1 VGAGNPAESFTDE
14 EVPHGIRHFFPSALR
29 RAYAAADATMEREP
43 YLGTPGGKYQ
53 RGDLIMLAASFELER
68 LVKSGHLPF
77 DGVWEYFARPTGKHF
92 VMLSQNARITT
103 SQFEDPRKRPR
114 HAIFRTNYAEMNE
127 EFLFQDMNEQRQREL
142 EEAKRDGERR
152 LLHLLH
158 GYHDLEFIHIAYPHP
173 EENRNIYRTAT

>member
-1 VGAGNPAESFTDE
+1 MPSRGPSPRVLTTIAATRWQRPQVSVDILLSISDFVVEDVFQRSCTVGAGNPAESFTDE

-103 SQFEDPRKRPR
+103 SQLEDSESARATPFSAP
-114 HAIFRTNYAEMNE
+114 TT
-127 EFLFQDMNEQRQREL
+127 
-142 EEAKRDGERR
+142 RR
-152 LLHLLH
+152 
-158 GYHDLEFIHIAYPHP
+158 
-173 EENRNIYRTAT
+173 